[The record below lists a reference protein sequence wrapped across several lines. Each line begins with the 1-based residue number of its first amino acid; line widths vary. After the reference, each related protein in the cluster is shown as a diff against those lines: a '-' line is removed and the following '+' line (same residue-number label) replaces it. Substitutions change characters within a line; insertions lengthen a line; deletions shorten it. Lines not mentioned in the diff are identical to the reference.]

1 MQIKKLFLQNFR
13 NYGEETFE
21 FSDGLNI
28 LFGKNG
34 QGKTNCAEAVFY
46 LCTGASL
53 RIRHDK
59 QLIKLGSDVAK
70 IKAEAENRYGKV
82 TIEADILESK
92 REIRVNG
99 SKISKN
105 ADLMAVFAAIHLDAV
120 KNNIEQME
128 KMISDKTG
136 ILCVIKTDGYGHGAV
151 PVASVLES
159 EDCVAGFAVATAE
172 EAIEL
177 RDADIN
183 KPVLVLGY
191 TFPQD
196 YDELIYRNVRMT
208 IFRRDTLKKLS
219 EAVERL
225 NSNGISCKALVHI
238 KVDTGMGRIGI
249 MPDDEGLAFVEE
261 AMSCKGIEVEG
272 IFTHFARADE
282 TDKTSAVEQYE
293 KFIAFV
299 NRAEKTCGKAIPY
312 KHCAN
317 SAAILELPQ
326 TNMDL
331 VRAGIAMY
339 GLWPSDEVKKEIA
352 LQPVLSLHS
361 HIVYCKEVP
370 TGTPISYGGT
380 YVTDK
385 VTRVATVPVGYGDG
399 YPRALSN
406 IGHVLV

>member
-1 MQIKKLFLQNFR
+1 MKK
-13 NYGEETFE
+13 
-21 FSDGLNI
+21 
-28 LFGKNG
+28 
-34 QGKTNCAEAVFY
+34 
-46 LCTGASL
+46 
-53 RIRHDK
+53 H
-59 QLIKLGSDVAK
+59 
-70 IKAEAENRYGKV
+70 
-82 TIEADILESK
+82 K
-92 REIRVNG
+92 R
-99 SKISKN
+99 
-105 ADLMAVFAAIHLDAV
+105 VFAAIHLDAV

-128 KMISDKTG
+128 KKISGKTG

-151 PVASVLES
+151 PVASVLEG

-172 EAIEL
+172 EAIAL

-191 TFPQD
+191 TFTQD

-208 IFRRDTLKKLS
+208 VFRRDTLKKLS

-249 MPDDEGLAFVEE
+249 MPDEEGLSFVKE
-261 AMSCKGIEVEG
+261 AMNCEGIEVEG

-339 GLWPSDEVKKEIA
+339 GLWPSNEVRREIA
-352 LQPVLSLHS
+352 LQPALSLHS

-370 TGTPISYGGT
+370 PGTPISYGGT

-385 VTRVATVPVGYGDG
+385 MTRVATVPVGYGDG

-406 IGHVLV
+406 IGHVLVCGKKAPILGRICMDQFMIDVTGIPEAVEGSFVTLIGKDGKEEISMEQLGDLSGRFNYELACDLGKRIPRVYYEGKEICSDF

>member
-1 MQIKKLFLQNFR
+1 MKK
-13 NYGEETFE
+13 
-21 FSDGLNI
+21 
-28 LFGKNG
+28 
-34 QGKTNCAEAVFY
+34 
-46 LCTGASL
+46 
-53 RIRHDK
+53 H
-59 QLIKLGSDVAK
+59 
-70 IKAEAENRYGKV
+70 
-82 TIEADILESK
+82 K
-92 REIRVNG
+92 R
-99 SKISKN
+99 
-105 ADLMAVFAAIHLDAV
+105 VFAAIHLDAV

-406 IGHVLV
+406 IGHVLVCGKKAPILGRICMDQFMVDVSDIPEAVEGCLVTLIGRDGKEEITMEQLGDLSGRFNYELACDLGKRIPRVYYEGKEICSDF

>member
-1 MQIKKLFLQNFR
+1 MKK
-13 NYGEETFE
+13 
-21 FSDGLNI
+21 
-28 LFGKNG
+28 
-34 QGKTNCAEAVFY
+34 
-46 LCTGASL
+46 
-53 RIRHDK
+53 H
-59 QLIKLGSDVAK
+59 
-70 IKAEAENRYGKV
+70 
-82 TIEADILESK
+82 K
-92 REIRVNG
+92 R
-99 SKISKN
+99 
-105 ADLMAVFAAIHLDAV
+105 VFAAIHLDAV

-128 KMISDKTG
+128 KKISDKTG

-208 IFRRDTLKKLS
+208 VFRRDTLKKLS

-225 NSNGISCKALVHI
+225 NGSGIACKALVHI

-249 MPDDEGLAFVEE
+249 MPDEEGLTFVEE

-282 TDKTSAVEQYE
+282 TDKTSAVEQFE
-293 KFIAFV
+293 KFTEFV
-299 NRAEKTCGKAIPY
+299 NRVEKTCGKVIPY

-326 TNMDL
+326 ANMDL

-339 GLWPSDEVKKEIA
+339 GLWPSDEVKREIA
-352 LQPVLSLHS
+352 LQPALSLHS

-370 TGTPISYGGT
+370 PGTPISYGGT

-385 VTRVATVPVGYGDG
+385 ITRVATVPVGYGDG

-406 IGHVLV
+406 IGHVLVCGKKAPILGRICMDQFMVDVSDIPEAAEGSLVTLIGKDGKEEITMEQLGDLSGRFNYELSCDLGKRIPRVYYEGKEICRDF

>member
-1 MQIKKLFLQNFR
+1 MKK
-13 NYGEETFE
+13 
-21 FSDGLNI
+21 
-28 LFGKNG
+28 
-34 QGKTNCAEAVFY
+34 
-46 LCTGASL
+46 
-53 RIRHDK
+53 H
-59 QLIKLGSDVAK
+59 
-70 IKAEAENRYGKV
+70 
-82 TIEADILESK
+82 K
-92 REIRVNG
+92 R
-99 SKISKN
+99 
-105 ADLMAVFAAIHLDAV
+105 VFAAIHLDAV

-128 KMISDKTG
+128 KKISDKTG

-159 EDCVAGFAVATAE
+159 EECVAGFAVATAE

-208 IFRRDTLKKLS
+208 VFRRDTLKKLS

-225 NSNGISCKALVHI
+225 NSSGISCKALVHI

-299 NRAEKTCGKAIPY
+299 NRAEKMCGKTIPY

-399 YPRALSN
+399 YPRGLSN
-406 IGHVLV
+406 IGHVLVCGKKAPILGRICMDQFMVDVSDIPDATEGCLVTLIGRDGKEEITMEQLGDLSGRFNYELACDLGKRIPRVYYEGKEICSDF

>member
-1 MQIKKLFLQNFR
+1 MKK
-13 NYGEETFE
+13 
-21 FSDGLNI
+21 
-28 LFGKNG
+28 
-34 QGKTNCAEAVFY
+34 
-46 LCTGASL
+46 
-53 RIRHDK
+53 H
-59 QLIKLGSDVAK
+59 
-70 IKAEAENRYGKV
+70 
-82 TIEADILESK
+82 K
-92 REIRVNG
+92 R
-99 SKISKN
+99 
-105 ADLMAVFAAIHLDAV
+105 VFAAIHLDAV

-136 ILCVIKTDGYGHGAV
+136 MLCVIKTDGYGHGAV

-208 IFRRDTLKKLS
+208 VFRRDTLKKLS

-261 AMSCKGIEVEG
+261 AMNCKGIEVEG

-406 IGHVLV
+406 IGHVLVCGKKAPILGRICMDQFMVDVSDIPEAVEGCLVTLIGRDGKEEITMEQLGDLSGRFNYELACDLGKRIPRVYYEGKEICSDF

>member
-1 MQIKKLFLQNFR
+1 MKK
-13 NYGEETFE
+13 
-21 FSDGLNI
+21 
-28 LFGKNG
+28 
-34 QGKTNCAEAVFY
+34 
-46 LCTGASL
+46 
-53 RIRHDK
+53 H
-59 QLIKLGSDVAK
+59 
-70 IKAEAENRYGKV
+70 
-82 TIEADILESK
+82 K
-92 REIRVNG
+92 R
-99 SKISKN
+99 
-105 ADLMAVFAAIHLDAV
+105 VFAAIHLDAV

-128 KMISDKTG
+128 KKISDKTG

-208 IFRRDTLKKLS
+208 VFRRDTLKKLS

-225 NSNGISCKALVHI
+225 NSSGISCKALVHI

-299 NRAEKTCGKAIPY
+299 NRAEKTCGKTIPY

-385 VTRVATVPVGYGDG
+385 VTRVATIPVGYGDG

-406 IGHVLV
+406 IGHVLVCGKKAPILGRICMDQFMVDVSDIPEATEGCLVTLIGRDGKEEITMEQLGDLSGRFNYELACDLGKRIPRVYYEGKEICSDF

>member
-1 MQIKKLFLQNFR
+1 MKK
-13 NYGEETFE
+13 
-21 FSDGLNI
+21 
-28 LFGKNG
+28 
-34 QGKTNCAEAVFY
+34 
-46 LCTGASL
+46 
-53 RIRHDK
+53 H
-59 QLIKLGSDVAK
+59 
-70 IKAEAENRYGKV
+70 
-82 TIEADILESK
+82 K
-92 REIRVNG
+92 R
-99 SKISKN
+99 
-105 ADLMAVFAAIHLDAV
+105 VFAAIHLDAV

-136 ILCVIKTDGYGHGAV
+136 MLCVIKTDGYGHGAV

-208 IFRRDTLKKLS
+208 VFRRDTLKKLS

-282 TDKTSAVEQYE
+282 TDKTSAVEQYK

-370 TGTPISYGGT
+370 AGTPISYGGT

-385 VTRVATVPVGYGDG
+385 LTRVATVPVGYGDG

-406 IGHVLV
+406 IGHVLVCGKKAPILGRICMDQFMIDVSDIPEAVEGCLVTLIGRDGKEEITMEQLGDLSGRFNYELACDLGKRIPRVYYEGKEICSDF

>member
-1 MQIKKLFLQNFR
+1 MKK
-13 NYGEETFE
+13 
-21 FSDGLNI
+21 
-28 LFGKNG
+28 
-34 QGKTNCAEAVFY
+34 
-46 LCTGASL
+46 
-53 RIRHDK
+53 H
-59 QLIKLGSDVAK
+59 
-70 IKAEAENRYGKV
+70 
-82 TIEADILESK
+82 K
-92 REIRVNG
+92 R
-99 SKISKN
+99 
-105 ADLMAVFAAIHLDAV
+105 VFAAIHLDAV

-128 KMISDKTG
+128 KKISDKTG

-208 IFRRDTLKKLS
+208 VFRRDTLKKLS

-293 KFIAFV
+293 KFITFV
-299 NRAEKTCGKAIPY
+299 NRAEKTCGKTIPY

-406 IGHVLV
+406 IGHVLVCGKKAPILGRICMDQFMVDVSDIPEAVEGCLVTLIGRDGKEEITMEQLGDLSGRFNYELACDLGKRIPRVYYEGKEICSDF